1 MKFDEAKD
9 QFVSTWGA
17 LGSNWGINGTMA
29 RIHALLLTSAQPLS
43 TEDIMDELKISR
55 GNANMNIRALMD
67 WELVFK
73 VLISGERKEFFR
85 AEKDIYKVFLRILRE
100 RRKREL
106 QPVLVAL
113 GNIKAVDA
121 SDDSERAAE
130 FRKVLG
136 EIEEFSKR
144 ADNIAEKII
153 KSEENKLITALL
165 KILK

>member
-1 MKFDEAKD
+1 MKFTEAKE

-17 LGSNWGINGTMA
+17 LGTNWGINGTMA
-29 RIHALLLTSAQPLS
+29 RIHALLLTSPEPMT
-43 TEDIMDELKISR
+43 TEDIMEELKISR

-73 VLISGERKEFFR
+73 VIISGERKEYFR
-85 AEKDIYKVFLRILRE
+85 AEKDIYKVFLRILKE

-113 GNIKAVDA
+113 NGLKAIDA
-121 SDDSERAAE
+121 SDQSERAKE
-130 FRKVLG
+130 FKKVL
-136 EIEEFSKR
+136 ENIEDFTKR
-144 ADNIAEKII
+144 ADNISEKII
-153 KSEENKLITALL
+153 KAEESKLLSTLL